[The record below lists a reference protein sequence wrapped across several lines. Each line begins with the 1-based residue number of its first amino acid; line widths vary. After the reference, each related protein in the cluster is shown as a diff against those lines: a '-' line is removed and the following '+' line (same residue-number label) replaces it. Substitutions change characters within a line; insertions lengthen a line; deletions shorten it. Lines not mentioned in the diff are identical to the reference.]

1 MTLRIVADVREDGTT
16 IRLIGRM
23 RAEHIAPVRE
33 EIGASSAPTALDLD
47 EVTLTDIDAVR
58 FLVAAERD
66 GIVLQHCAPFIREW
80 IARESGSQAREQLV
94 KGACMP
100 TKLSIVFCH
109 GIWADGSSFSK
120 VIPPL
125 QAEGYEVIA
134 AQYDLDTPEGDV
146 ATVKRTLGRV
156 GSPAILV
163 GHSYGGSVITAAGT
177 DDRVVGLVYIAA
189 LANDAGETSQSQQE
203 KFPVTDVFKYV
214 EVADGRIWM
223 RPEGVVCFAGDLSP
237 QEQQVVWATHY
248 APAADLF
255 SRNAPGIAWKSKPSW
270 YIVANNDRT
279 VQPDLQ
285 RFLAKR
291 MGATT
296 RAVDSSH
303 VAMLSQPGFV
313 VDVIRAAVSAVQGA
327 SATA

>member
-1 MTLRIVADVREDGTT
+1 MACSQ
-16 IRLIGRM
+16 
-23 RAEHIAPVRE
+23 
-33 EIGASSAPTALDLD
+33 EIFSNIKRQQMSKP
-47 EVTLTDIDAVR
+47 IK
-58 FLVAAERD
+58 
-66 GIVLQHCAPFIREW
+66 P
-80 IARESGSQAREQLV
+80 
-94 KGACMP
+94 
-100 TKLSIVFCH
+100 SIVFCH
-109 GIWADGSSFSK
+109 GIWADGSCFSK
-120 VIPPL
+120 VIPAL
-125 QAEGYEVIA
+125 QAEGHEVLA
-134 AQYDLDTPEGDV
+134 TQYGLDTPEGDV

-156 GSPAILV
+156 SSPAILV

-177 DDRVVGLVYIAA
+177 DERVAGLVYIAA
-189 LANDAGETSQSQQE
+189 LAPDANETSQSQQE

-237 QEQQVVWATHY
+237 QEQHVVWATHY

-270 YIVANNDRT
+270 YIVANKDRRA
-279 VQPDLQ
+279 QPDLQ

-296 RAVDSSH
+296 KAVDSSH
-303 VAMLSQPGFV
+303 VPMLSHPEFV
-313 VDVIRAAVSAVQGA
+313 IDVVRAAAKAVQRS